1 METKRML
8 TNSWQENLRQILKRL
23 KQDNPF
29 PRVGIVGIGSDLRG
43 DDAVGPFLVR
53 RLAAI
58 LQESETRLMV
68 DAGPAPE
75 NYTGTLRRFGPD
87 LVILMDAAEMK
98 QAPGSIQLIPWQD
111 SIGLSASTHSLPL
124 HLFAKYLEQELK
136 CEIVL
141 LGIQPFN
148 IGIDAKLHDALRI
161 SAENAALDIAT
172 LLSKPTCCTK
182 PLVELPNPNAKSSN
196 ASRRL
201 QHEEHIRS

>member
-1 METKRML
+1 MS
-8 TNSWQENLRQILKRL
+8 TNSWQESLLQILNRL
-23 KQDNPF
+23 QQANPF

-43 DDAVGPFLVR
+43 DDAVGPYLVR
-53 RLAAI
+53 RLAAM
-58 LQESETRLMV
+58 LQESETLLMV

-75 NYTGTLRRFGPD
+75 NCSGLLRGFKPD

-148 IGIDAKLHDALRI
+148 IGMDAKLHDTLRV

-172 LLSKPTCCTK
+172 LLSNLACSTK
-182 PLVELPNPNAKSSN
+182 SFVELPLPSTKSTN
-196 ASRRL
+196 ASRRV
-201 QHEEHIRS
+201 QYDEEHIRP

>member
-1 METKRML
+1 ML
-8 TNSWQENLRQILKRL
+8 MNSWQDHLQQILKRL
-23 KQDNPF
+23 QEDSSF
-29 PRVGIVGIGSDLRG
+29 PRVGVVGIGSVLRG
-43 DDAVGPFLVR
+43 DDAVGSYLVR
-53 RLAAI
+53 RLAAM
-58 LQESETRLMV
+58 LQESETLLMI

-75 NYTGTLRRFGPD
+75 NCTGLIRRFKPN
-87 LVILMDAAEMK
+87 LVILIDAAEMK

-148 IGIDAKLHDALRI
+148 TDMDTKLHDTLRI

-172 LLSKPTCCTK
+172 LLSKPANSAK
-182 PLVELPNPNAKSSN
+182 LFVELPTLRTKSSN
-196 ASRRL
+196 ASHRMKYD
-201 QHEEHIRS
+201 EEHIRS